1 MKKFLSFIF
10 LLIIILGVIG
20 YFLPTQYTIN
30 KSIVISSSS
39 THIHQYVGDLQ
50 KWDLWTP
57 WKGEDPDIV
66 ISISE
71 KTTGIGASQS
81 WQDKHGGGSL
91 TFTSWSPEN
100 GIEYDLYF
108 QAGKYKCKSAIK
120 YNTTTE
126 TRTKVM
132 WTMQCDMNMPIIG
145 GYFALFMQYS
155 IGSMFQQGL
164 DQLKLIVEQDK

>member
-1 MKKFLSFIF
+1 MKNFLSFIF

-39 THIHQYVGDLQ
+39 ADIHQYVGDLQ
-50 KWDLWTP
+50 KWGLWMP
-57 WKGEDPDIV
+57 RKGEDPDIV
-66 ISISE
+66 INNSE
-71 KTTGIGASQS
+71 KTIGIGASQS
-81 WQDKHGGGSL
+81 WQNKHGGGSL
-91 TFTSWSPEN
+91 TFTSWSPDN
-100 GIEYDLYF
+100 GIEYDLYL
-108 QAGKYKCKSAIK
+108 QAGKYKCKSAIR
-120 YNTTTE
+120 YNTTSE
-126 TRTKVM
+126 TRTRVM
-132 WTMQCDMNMPIIG
+132 WSMQGDMNMLIIG

>member
-39 THIHQYVGDLQ
+39 ADIHQYVGDLQ
-50 KWDLWTP
+50 KWGLWMP
-57 WKGEDPDIV
+57 RKGEDPDIV
-66 ISISE
+66 INNSE
-71 KTTGIGASQS
+71 KTIGIGASQS
-81 WQDKHGGGSL
+81 WQNKHGGGSL
-91 TFTSWSPEN
+91 TFTSWSPDN

-108 QAGKYKCKSAIK
+108 QAGKYKCKSAIR
-120 YNTTTE
+120 YNTTSE
-126 TRTKVM
+126 TRTRVM
-132 WTMQCDMNMPIIG
+132 WSMQGDMNMLIIG
-145 GYFALFMQYS
+145 GYFALFMRYS

-164 DQLKLIVEQDK
+164 GQLKLIVERDK

>member
-39 THIHQYVGDLQ
+39 ADIHQYVGDLQ
-50 KWDLWTP
+50 KWGLWMP
-57 WKGEDPDIV
+57 RKGEDPDIV
-66 ISISE
+66 INNSE
-71 KTTGIGASQS
+71 KTIGIGASQS
-81 WQDKHGGGSL
+81 WQNKHGGGSL
-91 TFTSWSPEN
+91 TFTSWSPDN

-108 QAGKYKCKSAIK
+108 QAGKYKCKSAIR
-120 YNTTTE
+120 YNTTSE

-132 WTMQCDMNMPIIG
+132 WSMQGDMNMPIIG
-145 GYFALFMQYS
+145 GYFALFMRYS

-164 DQLKLIVEQDK
+164 GQLKLIVERDK